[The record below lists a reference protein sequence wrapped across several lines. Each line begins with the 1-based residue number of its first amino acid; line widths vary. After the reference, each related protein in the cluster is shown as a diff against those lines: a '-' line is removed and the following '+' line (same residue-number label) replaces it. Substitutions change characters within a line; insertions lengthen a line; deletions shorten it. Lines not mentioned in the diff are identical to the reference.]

1 MTNDR
6 EHLTGSL
13 DPGELVKQ
21 ELVEGQHP
29 LVKQELCP
37 TIKQELSD
45 TLMMSEAEIKQESMP
60 SLSFAD
66 SLHAFHSELKD
77 DQATVPI
84 TDVKQRETGAVK
96 QEAIQCKQECD
107 SN

>member
-45 TLMMSEAEIKQESMP
+45 TLMMSEGEIKQEPMP
-60 SLSFAD
+60 SLSLAD
-66 SLHAFHSELKD
+66 SLHAFPSELKD
-77 DQATVPI
+77 DQTTVSI
-84 TDVKQRETGAVK
+84 AKLVETGAVK